1 MKISKS
7 GLFLMLTLM
16 GVFAVLHAAPVQ
28 VSAQSPSG
36 VMRGALQQNFSADWL
51 NPSMN
56 GASVAAHVPLYFF
69 HDALLKPMP
78 GNLYSPCL
86 AESWTSSQDYRV
98 YEFKLRQGVKFH
110 NGDEMTAEDVVFT
123 FQRYK
128 GGSAKIFQDR
138 IEKLEAVNP
147 HLFRVTFKKPFPD
160 FLEYLL
166 PGTSAIAWIVPRKYV
181 EKVGEAEYKK
191 HPIGCGPYKFVEFV
205 SGVRMV
211 GEAFEG
217 FWRKVPKV
225 KRLEIYSV
233 VEMSTRFAMV
243 KSGELDWAVSMVD
256 VFYERVKNDP
266 TLTLRV
272 GHTSTYWTIYMASQ
286 FDPKSPWSDPR
297 VRKAASLA
305 IDRKTLAQ
313 VNQPGGR
320 PLDSIGL
327 AADPEAVRF
336 PPEPYD
342 PEQGRKL
349 LAEAGYAKGL
359 QGGKFYRYAGTHGQM
374 GEQVANY
381 WKTIGIHVDTVL
393 LDTASFVAN
402 ARGGK
407 MKGAVFFDLLQPPT
421 ISARLSLLF
430 GPQYYGNYPDI
441 QSLWDQFNQSIVPNV
456 RKELLARIQRMMYD
470 RTMLILLTD
479 GTAPTPCG
487 PRVKGDPFK
496 VHVPFPLWFPS
507 PMEDLE
513 LNE

>member
-1 MKISKS
+1 MK
-7 GLFLMLTLM
+7 
-16 GVFAVLHAAPVQ
+16 
-28 VSAQSPSG
+28 
-36 VMRGALQQNFSADWL
+36 GAIQQNLSADWL
-51 NPSMN
+51 YPCVN
-56 GASVAAHVPLYFF
+56 GASVAAHVPLYFL
-69 HDALLKPMP
+69 HDALVKPMP
-78 GNLYSPCL
+78 GNLYSSCL
-86 AESWTSSQDYRV
+86 AESWTTSPDYRV
-98 YEFKLRQGVKFH
+98 YEFKLRKGVKFH

-147 HLFRVTFKKPFPD
+147 YLFRVTFKKPFLD

-166 PGTSAIAWIVPRKYV
+166 PGTSAIAWVVPRKYI

-217 FWRKVPKV
+217 FWRKVPQV

-243 KSGELDWAVSMVD
+243 KSGELDWALSMVD

-266 TLTLRV
+266 TLTMHV
-272 GHTSTYWTIYMASQ
+272 GYSSTYWTIYMASQ

-327 AADPEAVRF
+327 LGDPEAVRF

-342 PEQGRKL
+342 PERARKL
-349 LAEAGYAKGL
+349 LAEAGYPKGL

-381 WKTIGIHVDTVL
+381 WRTIGINVDTIL
-393 LDTASFVAN
+393 LDTASFVAH
-402 ARGGK
+402 ARSGK
-407 MKGAVFFDLLQPPT
+407 MKDAVFFDLIQPPT

-430 GPQYYGNYPDI
+430 GPQYYGNYPDL
-441 QSLWDQFNQSIVPNV
+441 QTLWDQFNQSIDPTV
-456 RKELLARIQRMMYD
+456 RKELISRIQRLMHD
-470 RTMLILLTD
+470 RTMLILLTEAT
-479 GTAPTPCG
+479 GPSACG

-496 VHVPFPLWFPS
+496 VRVPFPIWYPC